1 LRDTAPA
8 GADFP
13 QEALVPRPAAW
24 RELVRTAIRTV
35 AAGAV
40 VALTVGLLP
49 GAAHADDP
57 EPTTPVAPTFRM
69 MTLNIRH
76 GLSPAL
82 WAADAQRATTMSDI
96 LNMQEASESSD
107 RTALVAMLKA
117 QGWGWWYP
125 AKGGVEI
132 PIAWNNRLFS
142 LVSTRSIE
150 THGGQKG
157 VTPARFINTVILRE
171 NATDR
176 LIAVINTH
184 TLNKGAPE
192 GGRYTNSRTARLRL
206 HIAKLRDEILRA
218 QQTTPYVIATGDL
231 NVNYLRDRNIKAPG
245 LPTSTLGPIVNF
257 DMPLGST
264 WNAGTSLLDYV
275 MTPKREDGLQ
285 AVDAQIVGG
294 FRTDHK
300 GVVVGYVF
308 AGDPTTPA
316 TPPGT
321 VTPPST
327 ARPPLLPAS
336 SVRFRGSRLV
346 NRPHGTLARKRV
358 VTDYLRKVVDNAP
371 RGSAIHLATAN
382 LADSRMRYALLHAY
396 KRGVHVQVVTRNPG
410 LNKIERQL
418 RSVLGTD
425 TGARSWFATCGS
437 AHCKKVAKRMAVTTL
452 LVSQSGQS
460 RAVRVKST
468 RAVDRSAWRRAHT
481 AWTST
486 TLPAYN
492 VAFHDYYDLVGY
504 WD

>member
-1 LRDTAPA
+1 
-8 GADFP
+8 
-13 QEALVPRPAAW
+13 
-24 RELVRTAIRTV
+24 
-35 AAGAV
+35 V
-40 VALTVGLLP
+40 VAVTVGLMP
-49 GAAHADDP
+49 ATAHADDP
-57 EPTTPVAPTFRM
+57 DPTATPVTPTFRM

-76 GLSPAL
+76 GLSPSL
-82 WAADAQRATTMSDI
+82 WAADAQRATTMTDI

-107 RTALVAMLKA
+107 RTALAAMLQA

-125 AKGGVEI
+125 SKGGVEL
-132 PIAWNNRLFS
+132 PIAWNNQLFS

-150 THGGQKG
+150 THGGQTG

-176 LIAVINTH
+176 LVAVINTH

-192 GGRYTNSRTARLRL
+192 GGRYTNSRTARLKL
-206 HIAKLRDEILRA
+206 HLAKLRDEILRA

-231 NVNYLRDRNIKAPG
+231 NVNFLRDRTIKAPG
-245 LPTSTLGPIVNF
+245 LPTSVLGPIVNF

-275 MTPKREDGLQ
+275 MTPKRADGLL
-285 AVDAQIVGG
+285 AAGAQIVGG

-300 GVVVGYVF
+300 GVQVGYVF
-308 AGDPTTPA
+308 AGDPTTPV

-321 VTPPST
+321 VTPPTT

-336 SVRFRGSRLV
+336 NVRFASSRLA
-346 NRPHGTLARKRV
+346 NRPHGTLARQRI

-382 LADSRMRYALLHAY
+382 LADSRMRYALLRA
-396 KRGVHVQVVTRNPG
+396 KNRGVFVQVVTRNPG
-410 LNKIERQL
+410 LNSIERQL
-418 RSVLGTD
+418 RTALGTD
-425 TGARSWFATCGS
+425 LGSRTWFATCGS
-437 AHCKKVAKRMAVTTL
+437 AHCKTVAKRMAVTTL
-452 LVSQSGQS
+452 LVSQSGQT

-468 RAVDRSAWRRAHT
+468 RAIDRSAWRRTHT

-486 TLPAYN
+486 SLTAYN
-492 VAFHDYYDLVGY
+492 AAFHDYYDLVGH
-504 WD
+504 WS